1 MPSNVFAMNE
11 RARGQAELRVLP
23 SDDVAFG
30 RQVEEL
36 WAALA
41 AELGSPSPDHL
52 QERLRT
58 RYPKVVVR
66 PRSPLAG
73 MDHAR
78 VLYVLREDPL
88 TPRRGDT
95 SL

>member
-1 MPSNVFAMNE
+1 MNE
-11 RARGQAELRVLP
+11 RARGQAKLRVLP

-30 RQVEEL
+30 RQVEEV
-36 WAALA
+36 WAALTV
-41 AELGSPSPDHL
+41 ERGSPSPDQL

-73 MDHAR
+73 MDDAR

-88 TPRRGDT
+88 TPSGGDT